1 MEDKGKHGDEDDGD
15 HEDDNDST
23 NELFYDSLHGRWS
36 IISTT
41 SSYIASIEQD
51 QVMDDCL

>member
-36 IISTT
+36 IIREHNIKLYS
-41 SSYIASIEQD
+41 
-51 QVMDDCL
+51 LH